1 VKAERLDLAP
11 DESLLAAA
19 NASFRGAA
27 GGSLR
32 ASSVL
37 GSSRARHELFLAWR
51 DQVSAV
57 GFPTAGE
64 DMRIALTDQRLIVCQ
79 TSFWLSRP
87 VGVAGSLPLD
97 EVAEVAIVRQPMLT
111 GVALAIKHK
120 GIVELEAVRGRRLR
134 RLARLIQDQ
143 IAKR

>member
-1 VKAERLDLAP
+1 VRIERLDLAP
-11 DESLLAAA
+11 DESVLATS

-32 ASSVL
+32 VSSVL
-37 GSSRARHELFLAWR
+37 GSSRARHEAFLTWR
-51 DQVSAV
+51 DQVTAI
-57 GFPTAGE
+57 GFPTSGQ
-64 DMRIALTDQRLIVCQ
+64 DMRIALTDQRLIVCR

-87 VGVAGSLPLD
+87 VGVAGSVPISD
-97 EVAEVAIVRQPMLT
+97 IAEVGIVRQPFLT

-134 RLARLIQDQ
+134 RLARLLQDA
-143 IAKR
+143 IAPR